1 MFFVEFF
8 FRGRGEVN
16 IYYRGLSLSS
26 LIPLSRGRERRE
38 RKRERE
44 RMKNPWKKEEKRK
57 GNVENRYGGGNKIF
71 HCSSSIAGNFVEIPT
86 GRDRKKSVR
95 PIIAFIMKV

>member
-44 RMKNPWKKEEKRK
+44 NEESLEEGREKKRK
-57 GNVENRYGGGNKIF
+57 RRKSIRGGNKIF